1 MHLPLAIAL
10 TAALFAC
17 TATAADVW
25 VITDRQHPVQ
35 GTPDRLIE
43 LDAPAR
49 IEAELSVDLPSDR
62 RQAAELVQHRLKE
75 GGAQLQ
81 QRLAG
86 AYQGVADAWSLG
98 ITTIPAIVV
107 DQRYV
112 IYGESNIDQ
121 ALTRIEQY
129 SKERP

>member
-1 MHLPLAIAL
+1 MCRPLAIAL
-10 TAALFAC
+10 IAVLFAC

-25 VITDRQHPVQ
+25 VITDRQHPIQ

-43 LDAPAR
+43 LDAPVR
-49 IEAELSVDLPSDR
+49 IEAELSAELPRDNH
-62 RQAAELVQHRLKE
+62 QAAELVQHRLKE
-75 GGAQLQ
+75 GGALLQ
-81 QRLAG
+81 QRLAV

-112 IYGESNIDQ
+112 IYGDTNLDQ
-121 ALTRIEQY
+121 ALSRVEQY
-129 SKERP
+129 RKEQP